1 MCVCFKS
8 RGFDLCATGT
18 PGGMNIV
25 ECEVFCALIC
35 LQTTGSGDEGSCST
49 AATRRRS
56 ILSTA
61 GAHDRRRESEKSH
74 DQPGR
79 RKTGRSEK
87 QVCTKKK
94 NEWSDMNTNLRMLIP
109 FVECHGR
116 TFAFYAL
123 TW

>member
-1 MCVCFKS
+1 MKCAFALRVEVS
-8 RGFDLCATGT
+8 FDLCATGT

-25 ECEVFCALIC
+25 EREVFCALIC

-61 GAHDRRRESEKSH
+61 GAHDRRRESEKSN

-87 QVCTKKK
+87 QVCTKK
-94 NEWSDMNTNLRMLIP
+94 E
-109 FVECHGR
+109 
-116 TFAFYAL
+116 
-123 TW
+123 